1 MPTGPPQQKMLSA
14 ELAADIAGD
23 AEIPTDIPWGGTEN
37 YCDPLDISFHPTNH
51 YRYFISLGF
60 FEVDEVL

>member
-23 AEIPTDIPWGGTEN
+23 AAVVRGGN
-37 YCDPLDISFHPTNH
+37 RDVFLFVFNQ
-51 YRYFISLGF
+51 
-60 FEVDEVL
+60 VDEGRQGS